1 MKENELVMDIS
12 TLAACCMDEIHSFRR
27 IWIMG
32 ANTFEA
38 MKAPLEPPR
47 GCD

>member
-1 MKENELVMDIS
+1 MKENELVLDIS
-12 TLAACCMDEIHSFRR
+12 TLAACCMDEIHSFTR

-38 MKAPLEPPR
+38 VGPPLWPLRE
-47 GCD
+47 CD